1 MIAGKE
7 GNMGISFNEFHH
19 MGMERYDGG
28 ADRWDFDH
36 DGEMSIFEENCRR
49 VHDNMMYEMMTESSD
64 SKSHH
69 WDDDEDLEDELE
81 FMSPEERRE
90 ALEDAGYDVD
100 DFDDDFG
107 DDFGDDF

>member
-1 MIAGKE
+1 
-7 GNMGISFNEFHH
+7 

-28 ADRWDFDH
+28 EKRWDFDH

-49 VHDNMMYEMMTESSD
+49 VHDDMMYEMMTGGTD
-64 SKSHH
+64 SKSHY
-69 WDDDEDLEDELE
+69 WGDDEDLEDELE
-81 FMSPEERRE
+81 FISPEDRRE
-90 ALEDAGYDVD
+90 ALEDAGYDTD

>member
-1 MIAGKE
+1 MIVRKE

-28 ADRWDFDH
+28 EERWDFDH

-49 VHDNMMYEMMTESSD
+49 VHDDMMYEMRTGESD
-64 SKSHH
+64 SKSHY
-69 WDDDEDLEDELE
+69 WGDDEDLEDELE

-90 ALEDAGYDVD
+90 ALEDAGCDTD
-100 DFDDDFG
+100 DFDDDLG

>member
-1 MIAGKE
+1 MIARKE
-7 GNMGISFNEFHH
+7 ENMGISFNEFHH

-49 VHDNMMYEMMTESSD
+49 VHDDMMYDMITEEAD
-64 SKSHH
+64 SKSRHFG
-69 WDDDEDLEDELE
+69 DDLD
-81 FMSPEERRE
+81 
-90 ALEDAGYDVD
+90 D

-107 DDFGDDF
+107 DDFGEDF

>member
-1 MIAGKE
+1 
-7 GNMGISFNEFHH
+7 MGISFNEFHH
-19 MGMERYDGG
+19 MGMERNDGG
-28 ADRWDFDH
+28 EERWDFDH

-49 VHDNMMYEMMTESSD
+49 VHDDMMYEMITEEAD
-64 SKSHH
+64 SKSHY
-69 WDDDEDLEDELE
+69 WGDDEDLEDELE

-90 ALEDAGYDVD
+90 ALEDAGYDAD